1 MGMYSKFSTIIAA
14 PVIAL
19 GLAAAN
25 PAQAVPVALEL
36 SLVVDT
42 SGSVNAT
49 EYTRQ
54 YQGYV
59 NAFNDTAIQ
68 TAIANSVG
76 GIAVNFIRYGT
87 TASQQ
92 IGWTLLTNAT
102 DSTNFA
108 SSIASLFTPNVTS
121 GSGSTNIASGVQLA
135 VGGIGS
141 NNFEGERLVIDVSGD
156 GQQNRTLAGGSGT
169 SATYLADVQGQRNAA
184 QAAGITING
193 LPILTDVA
201 TLDDYYEDNVVTA
214 DGFVLP
220 AADFDSFETAVNQK
234 IIAEIT
240 NTPIPEPGMIA
251 IFVIGVAG
259 LALRRRMA
267 A

>member
-1 MGMYSKFSTIIAA
+1 MGKFKKFSTVLAA

-76 GIAVNFIRYGT
+76 GIAVNFIRYGS

-92 IGWTLLTNAT
+92 LGWTHLTNAT
-102 DSTNFA
+102 EAGAFA
-108 SSIASLFTPNVTS
+108 TAIQGLFTPNVTS
-121 GSGSTNIASGVQLA
+121 GSGGTNIASGINLA
-135 VGGIGS
+135 VSGIGS
-141 NNFEGERLVIDVSGD
+141 NNFEGDRLVIDVSGD
-156 GQQNRTLAGGSGT
+156 GEQNRSLTGGSISTVAGIPI
-169 SATYLADVQGQRNAA
+169 VQAARNAA
-184 QAAGITING
+184 AGAGITING

-201 TLDDYYEDNVVTA
+201 TLDDYYTDNVVTA

-220 AADFDSFETAVNQK
+220 AANFDSFETAVNQK

-251 IFVIGVAG
+251 IFVLGVAG